1 MAETWELYL
10 ECLEDALRLKYERVI
25 SGYNSHSEHMNIP
38 NDEKFNIN
46 HVINYVKL
54 LRIASSNEGHISGRY
69 YFYYYFIRLFINTCS
84 SLHVGKHNSGRMR
97 IYRQQ

>member
-54 LRIASSNEGHISGRY
+54 VLRIASSNEGHISGRY
-69 YFYYYFIRLFINTCS
+69 YFYYYFIRLFINTCF
-84 SLHVGKHNSGRMR
+84 SLHEGNCGRR